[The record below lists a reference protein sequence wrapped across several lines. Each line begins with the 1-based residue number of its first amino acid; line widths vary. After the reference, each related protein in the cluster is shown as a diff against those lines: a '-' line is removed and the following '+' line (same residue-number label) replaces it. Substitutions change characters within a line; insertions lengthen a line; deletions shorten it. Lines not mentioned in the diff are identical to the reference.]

1 MTILP
6 TFISV
11 TTSSFDLAVAYSTGG
26 PDALLDLIGEED
38 ASALVWPDPEAAS
51 TKAAAEPT
59 APVVSVKRVPFPVF
73 WALLAIAA
81 SFVMVLM
88 VPSSRG
94 ALDLT
99 CCIQCQTPHLV
110 YSYPPLITRP
120 LAQRIA
126 IGGGCTPSQSF
137 SGTKTYIRPT
147 IRPAHEYSRPSPPR
161 PDQPMTLPVAC
172 SPGKALPVPPCTPPR

>member
-99 CCIQCQTPHLV
+99 CCIQCQTPFGV
-110 YSYPPLITRP
+110 LIPTTHHSPTRSED
-120 LAQRIA
+120 RHRRRVH
-126 IGGGCTPSQSF
+126 SF
-137 SGTKTYIRPT
+137 AVLLRYKNL
-147 IRPAHEYSRPSPPR
+147 H
-161 PDQPMTLPVAC
+161 
-172 SPGKALPVPPCTPPR
+172 

>member
-38 ASALVWPDPEAAS
+38 ASALVWPDPEVVS
-51 TKAAAEPT
+51 KKDAAEPT
-59 APVVSVKRVPFPVF
+59 PEPNNATSTLVPFPVF

-99 CCIQCQTPHLV
+99 CCIQCQTPFGV
-110 YSYPPLITRP
+110 LIPTTHHSPTRSED
-120 LAQRIA
+120 RHRRRVH
-126 IGGGCTPSQSF
+126 SF
-137 SGTKTYIRPT
+137 AVLLRYKNL
-147 IRPAHEYSRPSPPR
+147 H
-161 PDQPMTLPVAC
+161 
-172 SPGKALPVPPCTPPR
+172 